1 MTIPNVDLKFQYL
14 ELKKEIDLAY
24 QRVMESGWYILGK
37 EVSSFENEFANY
49 CGVKHCIGVGNGL
62 EALQLVLQAWNIGS
76 GDEVIVPANTYV
88 ATWVAVSHTGAK
100 PVPVEPIEETY
111 NIDPEK
117 IESSITDKTKAILP
131 VHLYGQPAD
140 MDKINNI
147 AKKFGLKVLEDAAQ
161 AHGASYKNKK
171 TGSLGDAAGFSFY
184 PTKNLAA
191 FGDGGAVTTNDDDM
205 AEKIRIL
212 RNYGSSQK
220 YVNKFI
226 GLNSRLDELM
236 AAILRIKLQ
245 YLDNWN
251 QKRKEIA
258 KWYFKKLPQTFP
270 DLMLPQVP
278 EWCNPCWHQFV
289 IRSKRRDELKNKLDE
304 NGVPTIIHYPIP
316 PHLQEAYNHLNFKKG
331 SFPISERISNQ
342 VLNLPIGIHLN
353 TGILEDSV
361 FNIGIKLNP
370 DINIK

>member
-1 MTIPNVDLKFQYL
+1 MTIPFLDLKFQYL

-62 EALQLVLQAWNIGS
+62 EALHLVLKAWNIGP
-76 GDEVIVPANTYV
+76 GDEVIVPSNTYV
-88 ATWVAVSHTGAK
+88 ATWLAVSHTGAK

-111 NIDPEK
+111 NIDPKK
-117 IESSITDKTKAILP
+117 IEDSITDKTKSILP

-191 FGDGGAVTTNDDDM
+191 FGDGGAVTTDDDEL

-212 RNYGSSQK
+212 RNYGSSLK
-220 YVNKFI
+220 YVNKLI
-226 GLNSRLDELM
+226 GFNSRLDELM
-236 AAILRIKLQ
+236 AAILRIKLH

-258 KWYFKKLPQTFP
+258 KWYLKKLPYTFP
-270 DLMLPQVP
+270 DLILPHVP
-278 EWCNPCWHQFV
+278 EWLEPCWHQFV
-289 IRSKRRDELKNKLDE
+289 IRSQRRYVFKNKLNE
-304 NGVPTIIHYPIP
+304 NGIPTIVHYPVP
-316 PHLQEAYNHLNFKKG
+316 PHLQEAYSHLNYKKG
-331 SFPISERISNQ
+331 SFPISEKISNE
-342 VLNLPIGIHLN
+342 VLSLPIGLHLSKE
-353 TGILEDSV
+353 ILESSV
-361 FNIGIKLNP
+361 FNLGIKK
-370 DINIK
+370 IIST